1 MRKANVLRCGVA
13 VVALAWAAFAHAGL
27 ALVPYPQ
34 HVEEGKGSFVL
45 DPKVGIEAP
54 ADARSK
60 EIAAFLHDAVEAQAG
75 IDLHMAGK
83 GRRIALRLDPALA
96 GEEAYRLEVTP
107 RGIEI
112 RASTDQGLFWGVQT
126 LRQLLPPDA
135 SGSAKVTIPTVR
147 IEDAPA

>member
-1 MRKANVLRCGVA
+1 MRKANVLRCGLA

-96 GEEAYRLEVTP
+96 ARKPIAWRSRRAASRSARPPTRACSGACRRCASCSRRMLPGRP
-107 RGIEI
+107 R
-112 RASTDQGLFWGVQT
+112 
-126 LRQLLPPDA
+126 
-135 SGSAKVTIPTVR
+135 
-147 IEDAPA
+147 